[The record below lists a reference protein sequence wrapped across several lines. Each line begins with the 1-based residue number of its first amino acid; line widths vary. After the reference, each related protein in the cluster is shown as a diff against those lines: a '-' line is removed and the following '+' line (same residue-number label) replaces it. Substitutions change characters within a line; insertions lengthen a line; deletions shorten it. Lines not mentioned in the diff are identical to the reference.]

1 MLIDVVM
8 PQLGESV
15 VEGVVVKWLVSAGD
29 TVAKDQALL
38 TISTDKVDAEIPSP
52 SAGRVAELLVREGE
66 TVPVRTVLARIETE
80 EREGVRPGGR
90 RPGPPG
96 TRRRKGSPGT
106 WPGRRSRRFPRRRGG
121 ARARARPAA
130 ARRPAPAVPRRRSR
144 RRARAPAAPA
154 PPARPSPPP
163 PAGRVRITPVV
174 ARMAAEHGLDL
185 SKIPGTGIDGR
196 VTRKDVEAYLASGAA
211 AGGPACAPRRPR
223 SSRRASRGARRGASP
238 PAAAVPGLEEGDE
251 VAPWTPIRKRIA
263 KHMVA
268 SKQTSPHVHV
278 FAEVDMHKAATH
290 REVLKLQGVSV
301 TYLPFVMFAAARAL
315 REIPAMNALVS
326 GESTILKK
334 DIHIAVAVDTPKGL
348 LVPVVRHA
356 DRKTLVELDQAVDEL
371 GARAKA
377 GEITPDELYG
387 GTFSVTN
394 PGAKGNLFGTPIINQ
409 PQVGILRMGQVVKR
423 PVVVTVER
431 GGRDRRPADDV
442 PVPGVRPPGH
452 RRRGGERL
460 PVPGPRDP
468 RGGEFR
474 VRAGDAILETGVA
487 RRGRVPG
494 RARPPARSPGAPRR
508 TGRSPTRSSCS
519 RIRTSTRSAAAATRR
534 TCWCPGKRSLRRGS
548 PWSGWAGAATS
559 PTTGRGSSSATR
571 SSGWR
576 SPT

>member
-29 TVAKDQALL
+29 AVAKDQALL

-52 SAGRVAELLVREGE
+52 SAGRMAEVLVREGE
-66 TVPVRTVLARIETE
+66 TVPVRTVLARLETE
-80 EREGVRPGGR
+80 SAKAAAPEAP
-90 RPGPPG
+90 
-96 TRRRKGSPGT
+96 
-106 WPGRRSRRFPRRRGG
+106 
-121 ARARARPAA
+121 ARPPWDEETEGLQGHL
-130 ARRPAPAVPRRRSR
+130 ARKTEPPLPAPPRVEPAPAPVP
-144 RRARAPAAPA
+144 APAAAPA
-154 PPARPSPPP
+154 PPAAPAPVPAPAAAPAPAAVPAPAARPSPP

-185 SKIPGTGIDGR
+185 SRIPGTGIDGR
-196 VTRKDVEAYLASGAA
+196 VTRKDVEARLASDAPGAGAPAPSTETAARPAAPAA
-211 AGGPACAPRRPR
+211 ALPAP
-223 SSRRASRGARRGASP
+223 
-238 PAAAVPGLEEGDE
+238 AAVPGIAEGDE

-278 FAEVDMHKAATH
+278 FAEVDMHKAAAH
-290 REVLKLQGVSV
+290 REALKLQGASV

-356 DRKTLVELDQAVDEL
+356 DRKTLVELDQAVGGI

-423 PVVVTVER
+423 PVVATVE
-431 GGRDRRPADDV
+431 GEDAIV
-442 PVPGVRPPGH
+442 VRPMMYLCLAYDH
-452 RRRGGERL
+452 RVIDGVAGNGFL
-460 PVPGPRDP
+460 
-468 RGGEFR
+468 FR
-474 VRAGDAILETGVA
+474 VREILE
-487 RRGRVPG
+487 
-494 RARPPARSPGAPRR
+494 
-508 TGRSPTRSSCS
+508 
-519 RIRTSTRSAAAATRR
+519 
-534 TCWCPGKRSLRRGS
+534 
-548 PWSGWAGAATS
+548 AGNF
-559 PTTGRGSSSATR
+559 G
-571 SSGWR
+571 
-576 SPT
+576 